1 MSELIQEITGAA
13 RTLYDFASAH
23 PKEAMLVGVLAAI
36 AAVAA
41 YARGYFWGVHDG
53 HEEQKLE
60 DEDRLC
66 HEGTQEFDVYDKHG
80 SLWHVVVN
88 AIVQRRGKRPL

>member
-1 MSELIQEITGAA
+1 MTELIQEISGTA
-13 RTLYDFASAH
+13 RTLFEFCIAH
-23 PKEAMLVGVLAAI
+23 PKEAVVVVVLAAI
-36 AAVAA
+36 VAIVA

-66 HEGTQEFDVYDKHG
+66 HEGTQEFDVHDKHG
-80 SLWHVVVN
+80 SLWHIVVH